1 MNAVLKRENDW
12 KELPVDLLALGFYYI
27 QNFENYE
34 ILRGRSGLGNYHL
47 KKEFSR
53 AFISPSDVIFPKRI
67 VSPDEVIEYLKNDK
81 PLFQSNSGSF
91 PLFPL
96 FINLVR
102 KVGIGGRHPNSFQSD
117 TDPLGNLN
125 SQEIIKQ
132 TNSDENTS
140 TNQVKLENNEVIVNQ
155 QPVIQYPTDSSQ
167 QSLARFIVD
176 NHLITLVPQ
185 QGAFIVNGRKG
196 KYCVTLFPK
205 ETCQCESSS
214 TCFHILAAKM
224 SIGLQSTQTNNVVS
238 LRALSKNSKK
248 KIDKKSGRKQ
258 PRANDYGIE
267 FEPAP
272 DSQFSI
278 NTPLKQKLMTTPST
292 NGSIKPN
299 KTPKISTEFSTPKSK
314 KKLELSVIEEDA
326 GETHIIDE
334 KKNSTEIN
342 KSLPVK
348 KRKIDD
354 INLDEME
361 TPTKKTKTLS
371 DLPWIGYC
379 SQQHKQNIL
388 NNKYLCSDII
398 ISTQNL
404 LKFEFPEI
412 NGFQETTLAPVKVNG

>member
-1 MNAVLKRENDW
+1 MNQEPGLKRAIRDTFPNCPIMFCWNHIKEDFKFWLKGKVDSDNIKIYIDHLNQMLHSDNEEEFFETKMKLTSKWTPVVLEHFNKHISPAIQNHSGKWLIEKYPGMFDPYSGITNNLSESMNAVLKRENDW

-81 PLFQSNSGSF
+81 PLFQSNS
-91 PLFPL
+91 
-96 FINLVR
+96 
-102 KVGIGGRHPNSFQSD
+102 FQSD

-176 NHLITLVPQ
+176 NNLITLVPQ

-205 ETCQCESSS
+205 ETCQCESS

-224 SIGLQSTQTNNVVS
+224 YRVTVNTN
-238 LRALSKNSKK
+238 K
-248 KIDKKSGRKQ
+248 
-258 PRANDYGIE
+258 
-267 FEPAP
+267 
-272 DSQFSI
+272 
-278 NTPLKQKLMTTPST
+278 
-292 NGSIKPN
+292 
-299 KTPKISTEFSTPKSK
+299 
-314 KKLELSVIEEDA
+314 
-326 GETHIIDE
+326 
-334 KKNSTEIN
+334 
-342 KSLPVK
+342 
-348 KRKIDD
+348 
-354 INLDEME
+354 
-361 TPTKKTKTLS
+361 
-371 DLPWIGYC
+371 
-379 SQQHKQNIL
+379 
-388 NNKYLCSDII
+388 
-398 ISTQNL
+398 
-404 LKFEFPEI
+404 
-412 NGFQETTLAPVKVNG
+412 

>member
-1 MNAVLKRENDW
+1 MFCWNHIKEDFKFWLKGKVDSDNIKIYIDHLNQMLHSDNEEEFLETKLKLTSKWTPVVLEHFNKHISPAIQNHSGKWLIEKYPGMFDPYSGITNNLSESMNAVLKRENDW

-81 PLFQSNSGSF
+81 PLFQSNS
-91 PLFPL
+91 
-96 FINLVR
+96 
-102 KVGIGGRHPNSFQSD
+102 FQSD

-155 QPVIQYPTDSSQ
+155 QPVIEYPTDSSQ

-176 NHLITLVPQ
+176 NNLITLVPQ

-205 ETCQCESSS
+205 ETCQCE
-214 TCFHILAAKM
+214 
-224 SIGLQSTQTNNVVS
+224 
-238 LRALSKNSKK
+238 
-248 KIDKKSGRKQ
+248 
-258 PRANDYGIE
+258 
-267 FEPAP
+267 
-272 DSQFSI
+272 
-278 NTPLKQKLMTTPST
+278 LMTTPST

-334 KKNSTEIN
+334 KKNSNEIN

-371 DLPWIGYC
+371 DLLSNW
-379 SQQHKQNIL
+379 
-388 NNKYLCSDII
+388 
-398 ISTQNL
+398 
-404 LKFEFPEI
+404 
-412 NGFQETTLAPVKVNG
+412 V

>member
-1 MNAVLKRENDW
+1 MKLTSQWTPVVLEHFNKHISPAIQNHSGKWLIEKYPGMFDPYSGITNNLSESMNAVLKRENDW

-81 PLFQSNSGSF
+81 PLFQSNS
-91 PLFPL
+91 
-96 FINLVR
+96 
-102 KVGIGGRHPNSFQSD
+102 FQSD

-155 QPVIQYPTDSSQ
+155 QPVIEYPTDSSQ

-176 NHLITLVPQ
+176 NNLITLVPQ

-224 SIGLQSTQTNNVVS
+224 SIGLQPTKKDNVVS

-334 KKNSTEIN
+334 KQNSTEITYLP
-342 KSLPVK
+342 KS
-348 KRKIDD
+348 
-354 INLDEME
+354 
-361 TPTKKTKTLS
+361 T
-371 DLPWIGYC
+371 
-379 SQQHKQNIL
+379 
-388 NNKYLCSDII
+388 
-398 ISTQNL
+398 
-404 LKFEFPEI
+404 
-412 NGFQETTLAPVKVNG
+412 